1 MEPAL
6 GARNPFGAGR
16 RASSLRHQLELIGP
30 AAAAQWRRDNHRL
43 GWKWRYQ
50 NQLGIQL
57 QLFGVEAAKAML
69 GTAEERRERGL
80 LPHFMPRPQG
90 GVRLQPTVEA
100 GGMPVRHGW
109 HKGAL
114 GQKLPPGKWA
124 VKKFVHGR
132 WCRAL
137 ISGDCDTLHKDR
149 VPHQSYNMCLSC
161 GKNFCSLECCKAWD
175 HEKQ

>member
-1 MEPAL
+1 
-6 GARNPFGAGR
+6 
-16 RASSLRHQLELIGP
+16 
-30 AAAAQWRRDNHRL
+30 
-43 GWKWRYQ
+43 
-50 NQLGIQL
+50 
-57 QLFGVEAAKAML
+57 ML

-109 HKGAL
+109 HKGSL
-114 GQKLPPGKWA
+114 GKKLPPGKWA

-132 WCRAL
+132 CRTCCTRTAV
-137 ISGDCDTLHKDR
+137 LHR
-149 VPHQSYNMCLSC
+149 SFNMCLSC

>member
-1 MEPAL
+1 MTIVNS
-6 GARNPFGAGR
+6 RTTTM
-16 RASSLRHQLELIGP
+16 ELIGP

-90 GVRLQPTVEA
+90 GMRLQPTVEA

-109 HKGAL
+109 HKGSL
-114 GQKLPPGKWA
+114 GKKLPPGK
-124 VKKFVHGR
+124 
-132 WCRAL
+132 
-137 ISGDCDTLHKDR
+137 
-149 VPHQSYNMCLSC
+149 
-161 GKNFCSLECCKAWD
+161 
-175 HEKQ
+175 